1 MDNYK
6 LIVTISADG
15 KRSFEIKGISGTGCA
30 ALLAFVDKMGEVV
43 SEEHTAD
50 FYREPEA
57 EQGIIQQ
64 VTAR

>member
-15 KRSFEIKGISGTGCA
+15 KRSFEIKGMSGVGCE
-30 ALLAFVDKMGEVV
+30 ALLAFVNEMGEVV